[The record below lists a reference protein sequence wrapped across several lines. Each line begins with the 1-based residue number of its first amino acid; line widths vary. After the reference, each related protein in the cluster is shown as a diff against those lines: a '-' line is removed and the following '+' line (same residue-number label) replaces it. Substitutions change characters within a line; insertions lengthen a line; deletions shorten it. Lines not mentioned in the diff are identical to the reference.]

1 MDRLGFLKRL
11 GLFAT
16 APIVAVASSI
26 TQNKTETVIDGD
38 VRIIGKLTVLAP
50 NNASPAFVVNPYQ
63 NKLITVVP
71 NNTPIDTPLDLILG
85 S

>member
-11 GLFAT
+11 GLLT
-16 APIVAVASSI
+16 VTPIIAVMPSI
-26 TQNKTETVIDGD
+26 TQDKTETVFDGD